1 MNGLSKIMNLPLA
14 ANNWGLTPQPSEATW
29 GSDPNWLAVGGK
41 FCSLAPLQTNHTSRR
56 MAAASS
62 QLGSDPF
69 APLLAFRNTPL
80 AFGVRPQL
88 FVALG
93 TQI

>member
-1 MNGLSKIMNLPLA
+1 MNLPIA
-14 ANNWGLTPQPSEATW
+14 ANIWGLTPQPSEATW
-29 GSDPNWLAVGGK
+29 GSDPNWLAVSGK
-41 FCSLAPLQTNHTSRR
+41 FRSPFHAISCT

-69 APLLAFRNTPL
+69 GSLLAFRNTPL

-93 TQI
+93 AQI